1 MAEERTWAFTRIFR
15 RGQINAIDFL
25 AAMIFFI
32 FILVSFISLIDIQ
45 QKNNLVKLR
54 QDRLLAAGTTIGDML
69 VESGGV
75 PENWETMGA
84 SSIQAIGLAASQNN
98 LSALKVNKFLATDY
112 NTTKTLMGL
121 PAVVDYHFMITN
133 ASGSVLY
140 QSGINSSNYN
150 ISFLFTRYV
159 IWNGSAAWMRL
170 RLYE

>member
-1 MAEERTWAFTRIFR
+1 MAEDRTGTFR
-15 RGQINAIDFL
+15 KGQVNAIDFL

-32 FILVSFISLIDIQ
+32 FILVFFISSMDIQ
-45 QKNNLVKLR
+45 QKNNLANLR
-54 QDRLLAAGTTIGDML
+54 QDRLLAAGTMIGDML

-75 PENWETMGA
+75 PDNWETMSA
-84 SSIQAIGLAASQNN
+84 SGIQSIGLAASQNN
-98 LSALKVNKFLATDY
+98 LSALKVAKFLATDY

-121 PAVVDYHFMITN
+121 PEVVDYHFMITN

-159 IWNGSAAWMRL
+159 VWNGSAAWMRL